1 MNREALPLIIGLL
14 IPLVLV
20 LGIVLYSSGYDVTLP
35 LREFLKKIP
44 ILYYIIVLPV
54 ILGFIIAIAKW
65 KEDR

>member
-20 LGIVLYSSGYDVTLP
+20 LVIVLYFSGYDVTLS

-65 KEDR
+65 KENR

>member
-20 LGIVLYSSGYDVTLP
+20 LGIVLYSSGYDVTLS

-54 ILGFIIAIAKW
+54 IIGFIIAIAKW
-65 KEDR
+65 KENR

>member
-20 LGIVLYSSGYDVTLP
+20 LGIVLYSSGYDVTLS

>member
-1 MNREALPLIIGLL
+1 MNREALPLVIGLL

-20 LGIVLYSSGYDVTLP
+20 LVIVLYFSGYDVTLL

-65 KEDR
+65 KENR